1 MTKFQTLFDD
11 GCGSCGGDAPASDAT
26 PEAPAAEEASEDDSE

>member
-1 MTKFQTLFDD
+1 MTSYKALFDD

-26 PEAPAAEEASEDDSE
+26 PEAPAAEEANEEASE